1 MLKQDLD
8 PLFFLDDQD
17 GSASSSSTPP
27 PPNRRPIAPS
37 SHSSRLATHPAYISH
52 SHLQIQRSR
61 SPSSS
66 SLTTPPSMAKKVHDM
81 KDEMKYLLGKH
92 SLILSDVYEYNAHKR
107 SAIDFRHDAVAICR
121 ALLGDDQAISS
132 HFSPYGDMF
141 GSWKHRIETLRF
153 PRRDIVDP
161 QAIQSYLSAILA
173 IKRQLLSFVDCYYC
187 STKPIEIVLSV
198 DPKDVLVGDSHV
210 CLPLLLSSDLRPT
223 HSCCLR
229 RWSPQLSLSISQQ
242 PTAALPPVPLHHP
255 APLPPVW
262 EMAMGSIATK
272 SSSTSAS
279 SQPLPLTIAA
289 LPQLLPVCCKRKGE
303 GREIT
308 VRCPPPPAPIAL
320 RVSLRTQTIHVPLH
334 LALSL
339 HMPLQA
345 IALELR
351 SLLWSAVWICCN
363 STPPLSTDSQNTC
376 NSLRDSSSM
385 KDSPRRRDSDRLC
398 A

>member
-210 CLPLLLSSDLRPT
+210 CLPLLLSSDPLSHAASGDGLLSSLFPFPN
-223 HSCCLR
+223 SQL
-229 RWSPQLSLSISQQ
+229 QLSLLFLFIIQPLSLLCGKWQWGLSLRSHLQPPHRHSPYPSQ
-242 PTAALPPVPLHHP
+242 LPPCL
-255 APLPPVW
+255 
-262 EMAMGSIATK
+262 
-272 SSSTSAS
+272 SSS
-279 SQPLPLTIAA
+279 LCAA
-289 LPQLLPVCCKRKGE
+289 R
-303 GREIT
+303 GREK
-308 VRCPPPPAPIAL
+308 
-320 RVSLRTQTIHVPLH
+320 
-334 LALSL
+334 
-339 HMPLQA
+339 
-345 IALELR
+345 EER
-351 SLLWSAVWICCN
+351 S
-363 STPPLSTDSQNTC
+363 Q
-376 NSLRDSSSM
+376 
-385 KDSPRRRDSDRLC
+385 
-398 A
+398 